1 MAIYWQ
7 DGKVFDYRTVDDL
20 SGKTIGVI
28 RGWSYGDDFD
38 KARSAQK
45 FKVEEV
51 EGDELNVTKLGLGRL
66 DAIVG
71 IPLSIDA
78 QLTRKGLNGKVTKLS
93 VALFKSPTYLVF
105 AKTVDK
111 KALLKQ
117 FDDVLAKSRAD
128 GSYDEM
134 IKHALVK

>member
-1 MAIYWQ
+1 M
-7 DGKVFDYRTVDDL
+7 
-20 SGKTIGVI
+20 
-28 RGWSYGDDFD
+28 
-38 KARSAQK
+38 
-45 FKVEEV
+45 
-51 EGDELNVTKLGLGRL
+51 EGDELNVTKLGMGRL

-78 QLTRKGLNGKVTKLS
+78 KLTKKGLNGKVAKLP
-93 VALFKSPTYLVF
+93 VALFKSLTYLVF

-134 IKHALVK
+134 VKQSLLK